1 MRRQLDLL
9 AATPIS
15 FDPGF
20 ADLRR
25 SELADGAW
33 VDHVLG
39 WVRGHDQL
47 FDDLERS
54 LTWRSETRRM
64 YDHVVATPRL
74 LASVPAADVCA
85 GILDAMRAALSL
97 ATPSPRSPTPRP
109 AHRRDVPPGLALLTP
124 ARLRALRFLDSIRIT
139 DGLAQH
145 ETLVECP
152 ARWYWIRQNFSE
164 IRMSNVSQTIQ
175 RLEPTPVHP
184 GLPRINHVV
193 IHGDIV
199 YLAGI
204 TLLQTLPVAALLALA
219 QPGGG
224 AAAALGD
231 VADQT
236 RRICARIDELLATAG
251 TSKAKL
257 LTAQVWLTD
266 MKHFAAHNDAWNEWV
281 DPDNAPVRACVVSPQ
296 LVFPGLLVEI
306 MVTAAR

>member
-1 MRRQLDLL
+1 
-9 AATPIS
+9 
-15 FDPGF
+15 
-20 ADLRR
+20 
-25 SELADGAW
+25 
-33 VDHVLG
+33 
-39 WVRGHDQL
+39 
-47 FDDLERS
+47 
-54 LTWRSETRRM
+54 
-64 YDHVVATPRL
+64 
-74 LASVPAADVCA
+74 
-85 GILDAMRAALSL
+85 
-97 ATPSPRSPTPRP
+97 
-109 AHRRDVPPGLALLTP
+109 
-124 ARLRALRFLDSIRIT
+124 
-139 DGLAQH
+139 
-145 ETLVECP
+145 
-152 ARWYWIRQNFSE
+152 
-164 IRMSNVSQTIQ
+164 MSNVSQTIQ
-175 RLEPTPVHP
+175 RFEPTPPGHP
-184 GLPRINHVV
+184 GLPRIHHVV

-204 TLLQTLPVAALLALA
+204 TFLQTLPLAALLALA